1 MRREP
6 KAVLSWIGVWMLVL
20 AGIAVIKVISG
31 GSPMA
36 PGGQRGWL
44 GLLRSFGPLA
54 VVLIPALLVLWIM
67 TIASVFRAV
76 ISPNEHGWHLFKL
89 GPDEARLSVIT
100 AVGFSL
106 MVLFGSAPALLLFVL
121 VKPIL
126 AAAPGLG
133 HWIVDLGALATV
145 GLELWIAVRLS
156 LTAVHTFAEGRFHVV
171 GYWRLTRGYF
181 WRLLGSY
188 VIVFVEIV
196 AFILGLALVAV
207 LSGWVATA
215 VGAPHG
221 MDAARRAALLGLAL
235 LAALM
240 SAIFFVV
247 PSVIVFACQA
257 FAYRAIVSRPWG

>member
-6 KAVLSWIGVWMLVL
+6 KVVLSWIGVWMLVL

-36 PGGQRGWL
+36 AGGQRGWL

-67 TIASVFRAV
+67 TIATVFRAV

-100 AVGFSL
+100 AVGFAL
-106 MVLFGSAPALLLFVL
+106 LVLFGSAPALLLFVL
-121 VKPIL
+121 IKPIL
-126 AAAPGLG
+126 AVAPGLG
-133 HWIVDLGALATV
+133 HWIVDLGAAATV
-145 GLELWIAVRLS
+145 CLEVWIAVRLS

-171 GYWRLTRGYF
+171 GYWRLTRGHF
-181 WRLLGSY
+181 WPLLASY
-188 VIVFVEIV
+188 LIVFLQVV
-196 AFILGLALVAV
+196 AFVLALALAAV

-215 VGAPHG
+215 VGVPHG
-221 MDAARRAALLGLAL
+221 VDLARRAILLGLAL
-235 LAALM
+235 VAALM

-257 FAYRAIVSRPWG
+257 YAYRAIISRPWG

>member
-1 MRREP
+1 M
-6 KAVLSWIGVWMLVL
+6 SWIGVWMLVL

-31 GSPMA
+31 GSA
-36 PGGQRGWL
+36 VGAGGRQGWI
-44 GLLRSFGPLA
+44 GLLRGFGPLA

-76 ISPNEHGWHLFKL
+76 ISPEEHGWHLFKL
-89 GPDEARLSVIT
+89 GPDESRLGLIT
-100 AVGFSL
+100 AVGFVL

-126 AAAPGLG
+126 AVAPGLG

-145 GLELWIAVRLS
+145 CLELWIAVRLS

-181 WRLLGSY
+181 WPLLASY
-188 VIVFVEIV
+188 LIVFVEIV
-196 AFILGLALVAV
+196 AFILAVAVAAV
-207 LSGWVATA
+207 LSGWVASA
-215 VGAPHG
+215 VGVPHG
-221 MDAARRAALLGLAL
+221 VDGARRAVLLVLAL
-235 LAALM
+235 VAALM

-247 PSVIVFACQA
+247 PTAIVCACQA
-257 FAYRAIVSRPWG
+257 FAYRAIISRPWG